1 VVGRLLPAPC
11 GARLNLQQ
19 AIDAPAWHVKHAPSS
34 FWPRQTTLN
43 TLTLESRFEPETLDA
58 LRAMGH
64 RVQVGDAWSESRMSA
79 CSRERDAKA
88 GWCCAPAPIRAACR
102 AMRWAAE
109 AALFSFRSKDFITM
123 FQRVLRGLLLLA
135 LTCTAQAGLAA
146 YPEKPITLIVPWAAG
161 GSTDI
166 LARAI
171 AEQLTKS
178 MGQPVVVDN
187 RVGASGNIGSN
198 FVAKAKPDGYTLLI
212 GSMSTHAMNPTLM
225 PGMPFNGTD
234 DFTPIA
240 LVANVINTMVINPS
254 VPAKNLREFI
264 AYAKAN
270 PGKLAYASAGG
281 GSTNHLS
288 AEMFKKAAGIDMLH
302 VPYKGG
308 APAVL
313 DTVGNQTQVLFSAGT
328 QTLPH
333 VKAGKLR
340 LLAVTEPKRSSLLP
354 DTPTVA
360 ETLPGYEMSVW
371 YAAFG
376 PAGMPAELVTRLNTE
391 INKALAVPEVRA
403 RMDAMGVELV
413 KSTPE
418 QLAASLRRDTQ
429 RYDKIIKDLGIKLD

>member
-1 VVGRLLPAPC
+1 MFRRAFRFLTPLL
-11 GARLNLQQ
+11 
-19 AIDAPAWHVKHAPSS
+19 
-34 FWPRQTTLN
+34 F
-43 TLTLESRFEPETLDA
+43 A
-58 LRAMGH
+58 LG
-64 RVQVGDAWSESRMSA
+64 
-79 CSRERDAKA
+79 
-88 GWCCAPAPIRAACR
+88 
-102 AMRWAAE
+102 
-109 AALFSFRSKDFITM
+109 
-123 FQRVLRGLLLLA
+123 
-135 LTCTAQAGLAA
+135 AQAAPAA
-146 YPEKPITLIVPWAAG
+146 YPDKPIMLIVPWAAG

-178 MGQPVVVDN
+178 MGQPVIVDN

-225 PGMPFNGTD
+225 PNMPFKGAD

-240 LVANVINTMVINPS
+240 LVANVINTMVVNPS
-254 VPAKNLREFI
+254 VPAKNLKEFI

-270 PGKLAYASAGG
+270 PGKLAYASAGA

-288 AEMFKKAAGIDMLH
+288 AEMFSKAAGIKMLH

-333 VKAGKLR
+333 VNSGKLR
-340 LLAVTEPKRSSLLP
+340 LLAVTEPKRSALLP
-354 DTPTVA
+354 NTPTVA
-360 ETLPGYEMSVW
+360 ETLPGFEISVW

-376 PAGMPAELVTRLNTE
+376 PAGMPKELVTRLNAE
-391 INKALAVPEVRA
+391 INKALAVPEIRA
-403 RMDAMGVELV
+403 RMDSIGVELV
-413 KSTPE
+413 NSTPD
-418 QLAASLRRDTQ
+418 QLARTLHRDTE
-429 RYDKIIKDLGIKLD
+429 RYDKIIRDLNIKLD